1 MPAHMYWQNGLIK
14 KHRQIPP
21 LFTFSFRLGIH
32 GEGLVRPPRQ
42 GTIYRCDVFLCNWRV
57 GGLLTS
63 WKCETWHI
71 PGTEITCWRVRD
83 GGEMEQERKS
93 DGHDIRWNVW
103 KDTKRERNRDR
114 VIRKKV
120 WEWWNKGL
128 NKRHKHT
135 DRERRGL
142 ELLYEW
148 RNRCVMLRLASTDA
162 SSPGF

>member
-1 MPAHMYWQNGLIK
+1 MVISEPPHGEILSQYQYTCTLYESLNLPSFSDSPIPKHASTHMYWQNGLIK

-103 KDTKRERNRDR
+103 KDRESVR
-114 VIRKKV
+114 
-120 WEWWNKGL
+120 ETEPGL
-128 NKRHKHT
+128 
-135 DRERRGL
+135 
-142 ELLYEW
+142 
-148 RNRCVMLRLASTDA
+148 
-162 SSPGF
+162 